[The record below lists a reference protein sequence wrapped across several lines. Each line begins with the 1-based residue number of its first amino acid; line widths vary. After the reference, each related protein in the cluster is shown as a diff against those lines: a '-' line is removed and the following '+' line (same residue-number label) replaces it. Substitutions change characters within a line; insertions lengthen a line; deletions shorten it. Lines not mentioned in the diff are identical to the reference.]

1 MGIKTLPSPEDQCPV
16 LLVTSDLKAVVL
28 YVLSSFSHV
37 KESKLGPATV
47 HGYKQQIQQA
57 LKNLAIAKTL
67 LLL

>member
-1 MGIKTLPSPEDQCPV
+1 MSCAACYLN
-16 LLVTSDLKAVVL
+16 LKAVVL
-28 YVLSSFSHV
+28 YMLSSFSHV

-57 LKNLAIAKTL
+57 LKNLAIDKTL